1 MVKAK
6 SIRRSGRA
14 GCQRLTQAPS
24 SKHSLPVSVSRNPLD
39 ALGKGR
45 NPTLQH
51 LIIFQRVSWDQISST
66 SLNLKKT
73 LIYLIADVFLKKV
86 SICFAINCHIL
97 AGDTPASGQENQSTV
112 LHQKTTSVWKC
123 LLWTVH
129 EEKKGW
135 PAGFGLKKCLVSC
148 SLRFKGIILLLW
160 WCSS

>member
-51 LIIFQRVSWDQISST
+51 LIIFQRVSWAQISST
-66 SLNLKKT
+66 TLHLKKT
-73 LIYLIADVFLKKV
+73 LIYLIADVFFLKCIHMFSNKLPYFSRRYTCIWTGKSIHCASSEN
-86 SICFAINCHIL
+86 SICLKMSFMDCPWGKYRL
-97 AGDTPASGQENQSTV
+97 
-112 LHQKTTSVWKC
+112 TSRF
-123 LLWTVH
+123 WTERMPGVM
-129 EEKKGW
+129 
-135 PAGFGLKKCLVSC
+135 LS
-148 SLRFKGIILLLW
+148 
-160 WCSS
+160 